1 MNKNGFTLVELLAA
15 VVIIS
20 IITLMGSIGIA
31 AAKRGIN
38 KSLWNTNIELIEA
51 AGESFGN
58 DKKEYIKNLD
68 PNAHSCEINSK
79 KIAPCL
85 TIKVQTLIDRNYLNT
100 KETIEYNEVKNY
112 KVIINKTIDKAQ
124 VTVPSDE
131 EKNFVSG
138 YYANREKVYVYVEND
153 IVYAKYSGII
163 AEN

>member
-1 MNKNGFTLVELLAA
+1 M
-15 VVIIS
+15 
-20 IITLMGSIGIA
+20 
-31 AAKRGIN
+31 KRRG
-38 KSLWNTNIELIEA
+38 KFW
-51 AGESFGN
+51 N

-68 PNAHSCEINSK
+68 PNAHSCEIESK

-153 IVYAKYSGII
+153 VVYAKYSGII
-163 AEN
+163 ADN

>member
-38 KSLWNTNIELIEA
+38 QSLWNTNIELIEA

-68 PNAHSCEINSK
+68 PNAHSCEIESK

-100 KETIEYNEVKNY
+100 KETIEYLSL
-112 KVIINKTIDKAQ
+112 IHI
-124 VTVPSDE
+124 
-131 EKNFVSG
+131 
-138 YYANREKVYVYVEND
+138 
-153 IVYAKYSGII
+153 
-163 AEN
+163 

>member
-38 KSLWNTNIELIEA
+38 QSLWNTNIELIEA

-68 PNAHSCEINSK
+68 PNAHSCEIESK

-138 YYANREKVYVYVEND
+138 YYANREKV
-153 IVYAKYSGII
+153 
-163 AEN
+163 